1 MKEEFYLVANEQC
14 AKLAMSLNRRRKMKT
29 TIIKILVENQ
39 NSLNRLSWESNATQL
54 IKIVTWKSK
63 QKLNIPKTEE
73 TNFSGSYET
82 LYIDDNEEK
91 SNSSYGNSS
100 SSSEEGSEETSGNT

>member
-1 MKEEFYLVANEQC
+1 
-14 AKLAMSLNRRRKMKT
+14 MKT

-39 NSLNRLSWESNATQL
+39 NTLNRLSWESNATQL

-63 QKLNIPKTEE
+63 QKLSIPKTEE

-82 LYIDDNEEK
+82 LYTDDNDDK

-100 SSSEEGSEETSGNT
+100 SSSQEGSEETSGST

>member
-1 MKEEFYLVANEQC
+1 M
-14 AKLAMSLNRRRKMKT
+14 
-29 TIIKILVENQ
+29 
-39 NSLNRLSWESNATQL
+39 NRLSWESNATQL

-63 QKLNIPKTEE
+63 QKLSIPKTEE

-82 LYIDDNEEK
+82 LYTDDNGDK

-100 SSSEEGSEETSGNT
+100 SSSQEGSEETSGST

>member
-1 MKEEFYLVANEQC
+1 
-14 AKLAMSLNRRRKMKT
+14 MSLNRRRKMKT

-39 NSLNRLSWESNATQL
+39 NSFNRLSWESNATQL

-82 LYIDDNEEK
+82 LYTDDNEEK